1 MSPSQGGR
9 VPSLPNFGGLCL
21 CRRTIKFDVVKR
33 GGRMYLRVSHAS
45 YLKRAKFHCS
55 PILGVLLHLC
65 IHPLTQ
71 NGQIR
76 HDDTYGVGHVFRSV
90 TPLYLYKCV
99 VPFVSTCLLGFFQ
112 YFCVSFFLLVIAI
125 NIYVL
130 TMGGQ
135 L

>member
-1 MSPSQGGR
+1 
-9 VPSLPNFGGLCL
+9 
-21 CRRTIKFDVVKR
+21 
-33 GGRMYLRVSHAS
+33 MYLRVSHAS